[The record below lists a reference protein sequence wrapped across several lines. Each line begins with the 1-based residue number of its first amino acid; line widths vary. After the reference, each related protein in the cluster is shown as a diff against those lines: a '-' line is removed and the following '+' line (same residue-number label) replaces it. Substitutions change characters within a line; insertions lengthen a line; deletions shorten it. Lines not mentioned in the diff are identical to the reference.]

1 MASGNWQWRMP
12 LGMVAA
18 PALIVFASTFRPYW
32 GEPDWNL
39 LMIVTSLVILLVCS
53 AIRLS
58 RFALQPPADETSG
71 RSDHHSLKTI
81 QFGLK
86 HMLLW
91 ATALVPILLVMR
103 GLDFFVLK
111 RLGTTDSF
119 SFALVAMVMAAVNLI
134 AIWSVLGQ
142 GHWTLRLAALL
153 AVPYLLA
160 VGTSM
165 YLQYI
170 EWTYRTTWALGQRS
184 RWAFSRAWYDS
195 LVRTIADDRESL
207 VSWLCL
213 DAALLAAL
221 LLFLRAS
228 GYRLSKNRR

>member
-1 MASGNWQWRMP
+1 
-12 LGMVAA
+12 
-18 PALIVFASTFRPYW
+18 
-32 GEPDWNL
+32 
-39 LMIVTSLVILLVCS
+39 
-53 AIRLS
+53 
-58 RFALQPPADETSG
+58 
-71 RSDHHSLKTI
+71 
-81 QFGLK
+81 
-86 HMLLW
+86 MLLW
-91 ATALVPILLVMR
+91 ATALVPLLLVMR

-111 RLGTTDSF
+111 RFGGAPDSF

-165 YLQYI
+165 YLQYV
-170 EWTYRTTWALGQRS
+170 EWTYRTTWAFGQRS

-195 LVRTIADDRESL
+195 LVRVIADHRESL
-207 VSWLCL
+207 VNWLCL
-213 DAALLAAL
+213 NAALLAAL

-228 GYRLSKNRR
+228 GYRLIKNRR